1 MTWAA
6 APVQGAQL
14 SLIAVQ
20 ERSER
25 GAASDIMAAMEPPAP
40 PPRAADVVVLGAG
53 VIGASCAVHLARAG
67 LRVTVI
73 DRGAGPGAGSTA
85 RATGGFRAQYATAIN
100 IRLSLLA
107 RDRLRAFRDETGV
120 DPGFQPV
127 GYLWLATSAANFAE
141 LVAANEL
148 QRRCGLDDAV
158 LVAPD
163 EIRAINR
170 FVSLDGVV
178 GGAWCPSDG
187 VMRPTEILRGY
198 LEAAERLGASLRWGE
213 PAVAIEHDAAGRI
226 ASVVTPRA
234 TYPAGI
240 VVNAG
245 GAWAAEVAKLA
256 GADVPIVPLRRQVAI
271 TEPTDALP
279 AAFPMTIWD
288 DGFHLRVRD
297 GRVLLLQPTPGDPHD
312 PWSIA
317 VDPAWLDEIAARTL
331 ARVPALRGVALD
343 RPRAWAGLYEMSPD
357 HHAILGWAPGRPNLL
372 LVNGSSGH
380 GVMHAP
386 ALGLL
391 AAELATH
398 GTARSLDV
406 HALRPSRFAEGD
418 PVRGSALL

>member
-1 MTWAA
+1 MSRGT
-6 APVQGAQL
+6 
-14 SLIAVQ
+14 AV
-20 ERSER
+20 
-25 GAASDIMAAMEPPAP
+25 AP
-40 PPRAADVVVLGAG
+40 PPASAETVSDILTAMESPALLPQAAADVVVIGAG

-73 DRGAGPGAGSTA
+73 DRGAGPGAGSTG
-85 RATGGFRAQYATAIN
+85 RATGGFRAQFASAIN

-107 RDRLRAFRDETGV
+107 RARLRAFRDETGV

-127 GYLWLATSAANFAE
+127 GYLWLATSAAGLAE
-141 LVAANEL
+141 LGAANQL
-148 QRRCGLDDAV
+148 QRREGLDDAV
-158 LVAPD
+158 VVAPD

-170 FVSLDGVV
+170 FVALDGVV

-198 LEAAERLGASLRWGE
+198 LEAAERLGVRLRWDE
-213 PAVAIEHDAAGRI
+213 PAIAVEHDARGRI
-226 ASVVTPRA
+226 TGVMTPRR
-234 TYPAGI
+234 TYPTGI
-240 VVNAG
+240 AIDAG
-245 GAWAAEVAKLA
+245 GAWAAQVARLA
-256 GADVPIVPLRRQVAI
+256 GVDLPVVPLRRQVAI

-279 AAFPMTIWD
+279 AGFPMTIWD

-297 GRVLLLQPTPGDPHD
+297 GRVLLLRPTPGDPDD
-312 PWSIA
+312 PWSDR
-317 VDPAWLDEIAARTL
+317 VDPAWLDDIAAQAPT
-331 ARVPALRGVALD
+331 RVPALRGVAID

-357 HHAILGWAPGRPNLL
+357 HHAVLGWAPGCPNLL

-391 AAELATH
+391 AAEIATQ
-398 GTARSLDV
+398 GGARSLDV